1 MSKLIKYTVEHYKK
15 AGVSDAE
22 FVQWFNDVQVANGI
36 PLIKK
41 HGIVKYAVHFRDVE
55 LGAVLQAELKKVHPG
70 WEVSGADL
78 TIEYYLPDIYLIQN
92 LFADPEWESKAAK
105 DLADFVDLSKSTIHI
120 GYETVYLENGNVL
133 N

>member
-15 AGVSDAE
+15 AGVSDAD
-22 FVQWFNDVQVANGI
+22 FVKWFNDVQVANGL

-41 HGIVKYAVHFRDVE
+41 HGIVKYAVHFRDAQ
-55 LGAVLQAELKKVHPG
+55 LSTAFRAELDKVRPE

-92 LFADPEWESKAAK
+92 LLADPEWESKAAK
-105 DLADFVDLSKSTIHI
+105 DQANFVDLSKSTIHI
-120 GYETVYLENGNVL
+120 GYETIYLENGNIL